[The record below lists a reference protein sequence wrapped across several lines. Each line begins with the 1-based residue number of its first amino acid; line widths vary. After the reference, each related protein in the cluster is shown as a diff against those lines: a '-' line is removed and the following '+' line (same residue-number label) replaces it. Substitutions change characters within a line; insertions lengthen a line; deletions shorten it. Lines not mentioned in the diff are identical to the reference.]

1 MTKRSVEAAERRI
14 RKEVVGWLRATYV
27 KKSLR
32 AEVNVD
38 EDTLDDGPYFWAYI
52 YDGKKLVAEG
62 SGWFEQQTDPFD
74 EMESDL
80 NEKGYRRIPLRN
92 LIRED

>member
-38 EDTLDDGPYFWAYI
+38 EDTFWAYI